1 MSRIQRLMRLFS
13 KKTSNSNPIVI
24 IRKDTDQ
31 ENIKEYKSV
40 EEAIADLE
48 NDPNVPA
55 DKIEKLKTSL
65 KQLKNKTSI
74 KIRNGD
80 IIKEN

>member
-1 MSRIQRLMRLFS
+1 MRLFS